1 MNNTDVAW
9 CRLRKVNVEVD
20 ASYSDI
26 AQIAREKEC
35 IHAPKRNIYPKK
47 AYKDVGFDLDYVIP
61 KMLIL
66 RQKKRFTFTKLSQ
79 TLVFFREQR
88 TAPMSFA
95 KSQLSYK

>member
-79 TLVFFREQR
+79 TLVFFSR
-88 TAPMSFA
+88 A
-95 KSQLSYK
+95 KNRPHVFCQKSIKYN

>member
-1 MNNTDVAW
+1 M
-9 CRLRKVNVEVD
+9 
-20 ASYSDI
+20 I
-26 AQIAREKEC
+26 
-35 IHAPKRNIYPKK
+35 
-47 AYKDVGFDLDYVIP
+47 KDVGFDLDYVIP

-79 TLVFFREQR
+79 TLVFFFREQR

>member
-66 RQKKRFTFTKLSQ
+66 RQKKEIYLHQTFANSS
-79 TLVFFREQR
+79 FF
-88 TAPMSFA
+88 FA
-95 KSQLSYK
+95 SKEPPPCLLPKVN